1 VIVLEIVR
9 YCLEYGFFRAELG
22 ERLAAAMGDVMIS
35 LRKLENGWRERIAL
49 RREHPE
55 KYSDIVENIKFGGKL
70 DEVAAN
76 LGKCKGH
83 MAAIVVQVVT
93 LLFDARFYE
102 MFPSFYYKKMK
113 L

>member
-1 VIVLEIVR
+1 MDGI
-9 YCLEYGFFRAELG
+9 Y
-22 ERLAAAMGDVMIS
+22 DVMIS

-55 KYSDIVENIKFGGKL
+55 RYSSVVENVAFGGKL
-70 DEVAAN
+70 EQVALG
-76 LGKCKGH
+76 LGKCKASMG
-83 MAAIVVQVVT
+83 AIVIQVVT
-93 LLFDARFYE
+93 LMFDARFYE